1 MEVLTTVE
9 RGDIKRHEDDGE
21 RRGQRTRGMETANGG
36 DDERQGWRTV
46 GMTVG
51 MGTTMRHNSGAR
63 TRQETAGATDNDA
76 ERGMTLPNAARQRR
90 TQHDNAERSTTTL
103 NAGR

>member
-46 GMTVG
+46 GTTVG
-51 MGTTMRHNSGAR
+51 MGTTTKKKYQGRRRGI
-63 TRQETAGATDNDA
+63 TAG
-76 ERGMTLPNAARQRR
+76 RGHDKEQQGQR
-90 TQHDNAERSTTTL
+90 TTTL
-103 NAGR
+103 NAG